1 MDNENIKRIWK
12 SKENI
17 KMYNVHY
24 CLVNLRIRENIR
36 MLKNVYCNKQFI
48 NEKRL
53 HWRDMVLG

>member
-1 MDNENIKRIWK
+1 MEKQK
-12 SKENI
+12 NI

-48 NEKRL
+48 KEKRL
-53 HWRDMVLG
+53 YWRDMVLG